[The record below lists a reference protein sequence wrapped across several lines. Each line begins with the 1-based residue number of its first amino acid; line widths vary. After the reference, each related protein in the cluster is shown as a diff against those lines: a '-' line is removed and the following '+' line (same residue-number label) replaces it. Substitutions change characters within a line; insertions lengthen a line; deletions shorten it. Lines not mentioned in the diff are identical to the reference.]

1 MRELP
6 LIQDLFD
13 NFTQDTEF
21 LTMDHTRKWFQEEHT
36 YPLIIDRDTYD
47 SWVALGKK
55 SMLTRAAEEVDK
67 LLTKDPA
74 NLVDAD
80 TRKTLEE
87 IMLADAKA
95 NNIPELPELPD

>member
-6 LIQDLFD
+6 LIQDLFE

-21 LTMDHTRKWFQEEHT
+21 LTKDHTRKWYKKEHI
-36 YPLIIDRDTYD
+36 YPLVIDRDTYD

-55 SMLTRAAEEVDK
+55 SIDMRASEEVEK
-67 LLTKDPA
+67 LLATNPP
-74 NLVDAD
+74 NLVEAD
-80 TRKTLEE
+80 VRKSLKD

-95 NNIPELPELPD
+95 NNVPEIPKLPD